1 VVVAVE
7 SAEDDLKGSAVLLQT
22 SAADFIKN
30 ENLQAEVFGPCSL
43 IVRCKDTH
51 ELLQAINSL
60 HGQLTG
66 TVIGLKE
73 DYETF
78 SSCFESLTGKVG
90 RLLYNGVPTGVEVC
104 HAMVH
109 GGPYPATTNA
119 GSTSVGADA
128 IRRFARPVC
137 WQDCP
142 EELLPSPLRN
152 ENSLNIM
159 RKINGNYTRESLT
172 ASF

>member
-1 VVVAVE
+1 M
-7 SAEDDLKGSAVLLQT
+7 
-22 SAADFIKN
+22 
-30 ENLQAEVFGPCSL
+30 
-43 IVRCKDTH
+43 RM
-51 ELLQAINSL
+51 LQAINSL

-78 SSCFESLTGKVG
+78 SSCIESLTGKVG

-128 IRRFARPVC
+128 IKRFTRPVC

-142 EELLPSPLRN
+142 ENLLPLPLRN
-152 ENSLNIM
+152 ENSINII

-172 ASF
+172 DTF